1 VFGAV
6 DPHATC
12 GCPTTTSST
21 SIDDAEDRVIFVDP
35 GLIEKVEANADE
47 LDTVEQYV
55 VLDDEVP
62 ETSLEPVTDYESLL
76 KGQPAEYEWPDID
89 EDAEYGMCH
98 TSGTTGCPRASP
110 TPTGRCTSTASWA
123 VTPTPTRSASATPCS
138 PVVPMFHANG
148 WGIPYGATLVGP
160 NRSSPRST
168 PIRSRSRA

>member
-1 VFGAV
+1 MRLPDHHFV
-6 DPHATC
+6 HT
-12 GCPTTTSST
+12 
-21 SIDDAEDRVIFVDP
+21 IDDAEDRVIFVDP

-98 TSGTTGCPRASP
+98 TSGTTGLPKGVAYSHRAMYLHSIMGGH
-110 TPTGRCTSTASWA
+110 TDANAIGERDT
-123 VTPTPTRSASATPCS
+123 VL

-148 WGIPYGATLVGP
+148 WGIPYGATLVGAKQV
-160 NRSSPRST
+160 SPRST